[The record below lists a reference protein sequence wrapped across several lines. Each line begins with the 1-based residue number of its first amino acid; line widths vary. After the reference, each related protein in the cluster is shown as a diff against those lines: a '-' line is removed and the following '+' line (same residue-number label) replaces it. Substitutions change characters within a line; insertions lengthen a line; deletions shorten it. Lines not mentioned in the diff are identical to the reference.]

1 MSNDPYVMEETCA
14 GASRALG
21 SSLWEV
27 WALRRHAAPALA
39 AAAASVFAAAD
50 PRAQPVALAPPD
62 LAAVGIAVGA
72 AEPLPKPAHTFYI
85 NTFLQHLP

>member
-1 MSNDPYVMEETCA
+1 MEETCA

-39 AAAASVFAAAD
+39 AAAAAVFAAAD
-50 PRAQPVALAPPD
+50 PRATPVALAPPD
-62 LAAVGIAVGA
+62 LAAVRARPNYI
-72 AEPLPKPAHTFYI
+72 TYSSSYNTSFYW
-85 NTFLQHLP
+85 NLCLHSHSTLN